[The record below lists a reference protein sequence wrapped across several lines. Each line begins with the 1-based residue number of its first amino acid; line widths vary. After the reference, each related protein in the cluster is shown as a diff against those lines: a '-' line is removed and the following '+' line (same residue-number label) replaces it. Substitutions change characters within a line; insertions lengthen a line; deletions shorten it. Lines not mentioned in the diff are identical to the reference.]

1 MAAEYIVSSGNP
13 NVILCERGIRTFE
26 TYTRNTMD
34 LAAVP
39 LLDRLTHLPVI
50 VDPSHATG
58 KRWLVKPLALGGV
71 AVGADG
77 VMVEV
82 HPNPDEALSDAEQQ
96 LTFDQFR
103 DMMAA
108 IVPIHEQVRGLTLG
122 DGMSATAASGRAGR
136 PRPGER
142 PPARRPPPARR
153 QVDQPSGA
161 DPGRAGRRREPDR
174 GRRRRRRRALDGR
187 HRGGAGRH
195 RSSASPRT
203 ARRSA
208 TGSCS
213 PGADGLRQPAAT
225 LDCGNSGTSLRL
237 MAGVLAGLPMTA
249 TLDGDDSLRRRPV
262 ARIIEPLRS
271 MGAVLDA
278 RRNDSLPP
286 LTVVGRTPLRAI
298 EYRTA
303 VPSAQV
309 KSAILLAG
317 LRAAGR
323 TTVRESVATRDHT
336 ERMLRA
342 RGVPVERT
350 DAPDGSVA
358 VSIDGGGPVGAVA
371 ERVPG
376 DVSAAAFWLVAGA
389 IHPDA
394 ELLIHDVGVNPTRR
408 AVIDILRSMGADIE
422 ERAAGA
428 ARPTTASA
436 SRWPTSSC
444 ARRRSVRWTSVR
456 PTSPRRSTRS
466 RCSASPRRRRPA
478 RPSSAARASF
488 ATRNRTGSRGRRP
501 GCGRSAP
508 GSRST
513 ATTSAS
519 RAARPSTAP
528 RPTASTTTGWR

>member
-1 MAAEYIVSSGNP
+1 
-13 NVILCERGIRTFE
+13 
-26 TYTRNTMD
+26 
-34 LAAVP
+34 
-39 LLDRLTHLPVI
+39 
-50 VDPSHATG
+50 
-58 KRWLVKPLALGGV
+58 
-71 AVGADG
+71 
-77 VMVEV
+77 
-82 HPNPDEALSDAEQQ
+82 
-96 LTFDQFR
+96 
-103 DMMAA
+103 
-108 IVPIHEQVRGLTLG
+108 
-122 DGMSATAASGRAGR
+122 
-136 PRPGER
+136 
-142 PPARRPPPARR
+142 
-153 QVDQPSGA
+153 
-161 DPGRAGRRREPDR
+161 
-174 GRRRRRRRALDGR
+174 
-187 HRGGAGRH
+187 
-195 RSSASPRT
+195 
-203 ARRSA
+203 
-208 TGSCS
+208 
-213 PGADGLRQPAAT
+213 
-225 LDCGNSGTSLRL
+225 

-271 MGAVLDA
+271 MGAVLHA

-358 VSIDGGGPVGAVA
+358 VTIDGGGPVQAMA

-422 ERAAGA
+422 ERPRLGAGA
-428 ARPTTASA
+428 ADDGVGEPLADLV
-436 SRWPTSSC
+436 
-444 ARRRSVRWTSVR
+444 VR
-456 PTSPRRSTRS
+456 
-466 RCSASPRRRRPA
+466 
-478 RPSSAARASF
+478 SSALRAADLGPADVAAAIDEIPVLCLAAAMATGTTVIRGAGELRHKESDRIAGTAAGLRALGARIEIDGDDLHIEGGATLHGAATDSLDDHRLAMTF
-488 ATRNRTGSRGRRP
+488 AIAGLVAADETTIGRP
-501 GCGRSAP
+501 GSAAISYP
-508 GSRST
+508 GFFDDLERV
-513 ATTSAS
+513 
-519 RAARPSTAP
+519 RA
-528 RPTASTTTGWR
+528 